1 MNFASFMFK
10 TGFSFGNLPRKNS
23 FFQIFYRLNNEKI
36 LCTWWYCSVLITC
49 ISNSS
54 RTDRTERTV
63 EQLNF
68 RKKEFLLF
76 LIFLYLSYY
85 YNYLIINYL

>member
-1 MNFASFMFK
+1 MYVVVLFGVNYLYIKQFAHRQNR
-10 TGFSFGNLPRKNS
+10 TNS
-23 FFQIFYRLNNEKI
+23 
-36 LCTWWYCSVLITC
+36 
-49 ISNSS
+49 
-54 RTDRTERTV
+54 RTV